1 MSATTARLTVVPDS
15 RPERQAVRTSA
26 TATAA
31 AADRWLALQVTIA
44 VALGVVAAVGLTWVV
59 LATQTLHMS
68 I

>member
-15 RPERQAVRTSA
+15 RPERRA
-26 TATAA
+26 TRISATAA
-31 AADRWLALQVTIA
+31 AADRWLALQIMIA

>member
-1 MSATTARLTVVPDS
+1 MSATTTRLTVVPDS
-15 RPERQAVRTSA
+15 RPERRAVRAS
-26 TATAA
+26 AA
-31 AADRWLALQVTIA
+31 AADRWLALQVMIA

>member
-1 MSATTARLTVVPDS
+1 MSATTTRLTVVPDA
-15 RPERQAVRTSA
+15 RTERRAARATA

-44 VALGVVAAVGLTWVV
+44 VALGVLAAVGLTWVV

>member
-1 MSATTARLTVVPDS
+1 MSATTTRLTVVPDS
-15 RPERQAVRTSA
+15 RLERRAAHA
-26 TATAA
+26 TASAA
-31 AADRWLALQVTIA
+31 ATDRWLALQVTIA